1 MTITPELEEEGLARE
16 LVNRIQNLR
25 KDKGLEVTD
34 RIVLHLEKNDAT
46 DQSFKNYKDYICSE
60 TLAQLKVEENLNNN
74 DSETF
79 ELIDGITV
87 KLALRKE

>member
-1 MTITPELEEEGLARE
+1 

-34 RIVLHLEKNDAT
+34 RIVLHLEKNNAT
-46 DQSFKNYKDYICSE
+46 EQAFANYKDYICSE
-60 TLAQLKVEENLNNN
+60 TLAQLKVVEKLSNNG
-74 DSETF
+74 SEII